1 MWLLSVCFGRLCGEL
16 PFLAK
21 SVSLY
26 HTTSDFLSISAGYFA
41 LLPYNIHYTSTN
53 VNRYFVLVQCFF
65 MWYNQFQKGDDL
77 LPISEARKKANRKW
91 NDENLSRLSVS
102 MRKTKKEEVVQ
113 AAAAAGQSVNA
124 WIGQAIDE
132 RLQRENAEG

>member
-1 MWLLSVCFGRLCGEL
+1 M
-16 PFLAK
+16 
-21 SVSLY
+21 
-26 HTTSDFLSISAGYFA
+26 
-41 LLPYNIHYTSTN
+41 
-53 VNRYFVLVQCFF
+53 
-65 MWYNQFQKGDDL
+65 